1 MRYLLILF
9 LMLISCSKSLQDQES
24 LIINLEKVIPEELSI
39 TSFIKSDLES
49 FYEVELSDGTFFY
62 YSNDGE
68 HLFLGDLF
76 RIEKDNLLNLS
87 YAREKEKVLS
97 VLNDLDKNSV
107 IKFPSQDKKHEVFIF
122 TDVDCGY
129 CRKFHSQIQSYL
141 DLGIEVN
148 YLSFPREG
156 LNSETAKK
164 LVTAWCSDE
173 KQVAITELKNGK
185 ELPFQNCDS
194 NPIEE
199 HYNLARRIGITGT
212 PTIITKAGISIPGL
226 MEANE
231 LMEYLK

>member
-1 MRYLLILF
+1 MINKQFNLAKRPNGMPEDDCWELQENEIPDLLEN
-9 LMLISCSKSLQDQES
+9 Q
-24 LIINLEKVIPEELSI
+24 II
-39 TSFIKSDLES
+39 
-49 FYEVELSDGTFFY
+49 
-62 YSNDGE
+62 
-68 HLFLGDLF
+68 
-76 RIEKDNLLNLS
+76 
-87 YAREKEKVLS
+87 
-97 VLNDLDKNSV
+97 
-107 IKFPSQDKKHEVFIF
+107 
-122 TDVDCGY
+122 
-129 CRKFHSQIQSYL
+129 
-141 DLGIEVN
+141 IEVN

-164 LVTAWCSDE
+164 LVTAWCSDD

-212 PTIITKAGISIPGL
+212 PTIITKTGISIPGL

>member
-1 MRYLLILF
+1 MYKR
-9 LMLISCSKSLQDQES
+9 Q
-24 LIINLEKVIPEELSI
+24 
-39 TSFIKSDLES
+39 
-49 FYEVELSDGTFFY
+49 
-62 YSNDGE
+62 
-68 HLFLGDLF
+68 
-76 RIEKDNLLNLS
+76 
-87 YAREKEKVLS
+87 
-97 VLNDLDKNSV
+97 
-107 IKFPSQDKKHEVFIF
+107 
-122 TDVDCGY
+122 
-129 CRKFHSQIQSYL
+129 
-141 DLGIEVN
+141 EVN

-164 LVTAWCSDE
+164 LVTAWCSDD